1 MTSKISVN
9 LLLTPLDNDQ
19 PCKVTINDE
28 VLFDDTLTSPQTISG
43 EITQSEVLDIKIESN
58 S

>member
-19 PCKVTINDE
+19 PCKVTINNE
-28 VLFDDTLTSPQTISG
+28 VIFNDQLTAPQTISG
-43 EITQSEVLDIKIESN
+43 EISQSETLDIKIESKF
-58 S
+58 